1 LYSKKIPLEII
12 FKSQKKKTMLTRIIL
27 LTFWANF
34 LIAQNEVLVPFKSDN
49 HWGFIDKNGKIQIEA
64 KFDFVA
70 QFDTLGFTMVEIDRK
85 AGIINKK
92 GETIIPVAYEL
103 VKVLNND
110 IFMVKE
116 NGKWDLRN
124 PSNELIIENV
134 GGNVKLLTNGYF
146 AFEKIDGFGLGHIR
160 KGILSDA
167 LYTDLEICSD
177 TNFINVSLHGKKGL
191 WNNNGKWILPIDFDK
206 FEFYSNH
213 IIATKNSLLGIYTL
227 SGNCIQPHQF
237 NEIKELNN
245 HFMLTK
251 KGDISYLYSANKHE
265 LLPFALEN
273 AEILGENIRF
283 LTTKNNYGLLDS
295 TCTIIIDSIYKNIT
309 LFNADLYRVE
319 NSSEK
324 WGLVKAGKKEP
335 ILNFNYD
342 AIDSLEGPIAAVKL
356 NDLYGIVN
364 KDGEITK
371 APPFTNAFTY
381 GSNNIKYYDKGNLT
395 ILSFDENGH
404 FKDETVYDNFRT
416 IRIEGAASNEA
427 NNTFTNR
434 SRNQTTINDSLRWD
448 REGNSKLG
456 ILNTNTGKFV
466 LSPRFERVLN
476 YPELGISLGEIKK
489 PNLSAIYINGASAQV
504 NSAWAFVN
512 NHIAKQITQ
521 PEFIHIEINDFLV
534 DSLPVAR
541 CIMTNG
547 RYGLVNKKGK
557 VILSG
562 MLYIGEFHE
571 GKAMCTKSGML
582 ELDKNNKKNEQIIPA
597 DEFYNKLICN
607 YRLYYDNRSDFV
619 GSAIIAKNAE
629 WGYIDTNGKW
639 VVDGTKQKYENVGN
653 FVNNRAIVRKNKKWG
668 MIDQLGNIVLPIIYE
683 ELSFI
688 PNSNNKLYFLSLK
701 NEKFGYINSMAKLI
715 LPLNYDKIKEYS
727 ENMIAVCKAGLWGFA
742 DEQGNEI
749 IACKFRSVNDFS
761 EGLAAVMV
769 NGKYAYIDKSG
780 QIVIAAQFHKAG
792 NFREGLAAVKTLN
805 GKIIYIDQSGKTVLD
820 LNFRDAGEFK
830 NGVAKVLIFE
840 KGWAIIDKAGNFV
853 SNPKKNWLHISEFDE
868 NGLAKIILKNR
879 GYGIINQKGEIITQK
894 FYYGIDKFSNGFAV
908 VRRKSGKLSYS
919 GLIDLSGAETLK
931 TKQMK
936 LGKVSNG
943 RTVFYEKGKY
953 GYMDTQGNIIVPA
966 MYIKADDFC
975 EGKAIVYKSHN
986 ESGIIDTAGNF
997 IIAPNVSKIMEVN
1010 DGLALVKSP
1019 KYDFYFL
1026 GSDLKR
1032 QNTENYSAAKNFCN
1046 GVAPVSRADKW
1057 SVINTRGFEM
1067 TSSKYQDI
1075 DKFQNG
1081 FAKVKISRKIGVADE
1096 NGKIIIEP
1104 DYDFINY
1111 YSNDLIRV
1119 EKENNIGY
1127 INIAGNW
1134 VWQSQK

>member
-1 LYSKKIPLEII
+1 
-12 FKSQKKKTMLTRIIL
+12 MLTRIIL
-27 LTFWANF
+27 LTFWANL
-34 LIAQNEVLVPFKSDN
+34 LIAQNDVLVPFKSDN
-49 HWGFIDKNGKIQIEA
+49 HWGFIDKNGKIQIDA
-64 KFDFVA
+64 TFDFVA
-70 QFDTLGFTMVEIDRK
+70 QFDTFGFTMVEIDKK

-92 GETIIPVAYEL
+92 GETIIPVEYEL
-103 VKVLNND
+103 VKVLSND
-110 IFMVKE
+110 LFMVKLK
-116 NGKWDLRN
+116 GRWDIRN
-124 PSNELIIENV
+124 PANELIIENV
-134 GGNVKLLTNGYF
+134 GGNVKMLSDGYF

-167 LYTDLEICSD
+167 LYTDLEICYDS
-177 TNFINVSLHGKKGL
+177 NFIKVSFHDKKGL
-191 WNNNGKWILPIDFDK
+191 WNNNGKWILPIDYDK
-206 FEFYSNH
+206 LEFYSNY
-213 IIATKNSLLGIYTL
+213 IIATKNALSGIYDR
-227 SGNCIQPHQF
+227 SGKCLFPNQF
-237 NEIKELNN
+237 KEVKELNN
-245 HFMLTK
+245 HFLLTK
-251 KGDISYLYSANKHE
+251 KGDNSYLYSKAKNE
-265 LLPFALEN
+265 LLPFSLKDAK
-273 AEILGENIRF
+273 ILGDNIRF
-283 LTTKNNYGLLDS
+283 ITAKGNSGLLDS
-295 TCTIIIDSIYKNIT
+295 TCTILIDSIYNDIA

-319 NSSEK
+319 NQSLK
-324 WGLVKAGKKEP
+324 WGLVKAGKKEAV
-335 ILNFNYD
+335 LNFNYD
-342 AIDSLEGPIAAVKL
+342 AIESLEGPIAAVKL
-356 NDLYGIVN
+356 NNLYGIVN

-371 APPFTNAFTY
+371 VPCLNAFIY
-381 GSNNIKYYDKGNLT
+381 GSNCIKYYDKGNLS
-395 ILSFDENGH
+395 ILSFDENGR
-404 FKDETVYDNFRT
+404 FNDETVYDNFKT
-416 IRIEGAASNEA
+416 IRIEGASNEA

-434 SRNQTTINDSLRWD
+434 SRNQNTINDSMRWD
-448 REGNSKLG
+448 REGKSKLG
-456 ILNTNTGKFV
+456 ILNSNTGKFV

-476 YPELGISLGEIKK
+476 YPELGISLGEILK
-489 PNLSAIYINGASAQV
+489 PGISNIYINGASAEI
-504 NSAWAFVN
+504 NSSWAFVN
-512 NHIAKQITQ
+512 NNMAKQMTQ
-521 PEFIHIEINDFLV
+521 SDFIHIEMDDFLV

-541 CIMTNG
+541 CILTNG

-562 MLYIGEFHE
+562 MLFIGKFHE

-582 ELDKNNKKNEQIIPA
+582 EFDKNNKKNEKIIDA
-597 DEFYNKLICN
+597 NEFYSKFMSM
-607 YRLYYDNRSDFV
+607 YRLESDNRSDLA
-619 GSAIIAKNAE
+619 GSAIIAKYGE
-629 WGYIDTNGKW
+629 WGFIDLNGKW

-653 FVNNRAIVRKNKKWG
+653 YVNNRAIVRKNKKWG
-668 MIDQLGNIVLPIIYE
+668 MIDQLGNIILPIIYE
-683 ELSFI
+683 ELKFI
-688 PNSNNKLYFLSLK
+688 PNSNNKLYYLSLK
-701 NEKFGYINSMAKLI
+701 NEKFGYINNMANLI
-715 LPLNYDKIKEYS
+715 LPLNYDKINEYS

-780 QIVIAAQFHKAG
+780 QIIITAQFHKAG

-805 GKIIYIDQSGKTVLD
+805 GKLIYIDKTGKTVLD
-820 LNFRDAGEFK
+820 LKFRDAGDFR

-853 SNPKKNWLHISEFDE
+853 SMPKKKLLHISEFDE
-868 NGLAKIILKNR
+868 NGLAKIILKNK

-919 GLIDLSGAETLK
+919 GLIDLNGAETLK

-936 LGKVSNG
+936 LGTVSND

-953 GYMDTQGNIIVPA
+953 GYMDTRGNIIVPA
-966 MYIKADDFC
+966 IYIKADDFC

-997 IIAPNVSKIMEVN
+997 IIAPNVSKIIEVN
-1010 DGLALVKSP
+1010 DGLALVKSL

-1046 GVAPVSRADKW
+1046 GVAPVSRAGKW

-1075 DKFQNG
+1075 DKFKNG

-1096 NGKIIIEP
+1096 NGKIIVEP

-1127 INIAGNW
+1127 INIAGDW
-1134 VWQSQK
+1134 VWQSRK

>member
-1 LYSKKIPLEII
+1 
-12 FKSQKKKTMLTRIIL
+12 MLTRIIL

-34 LIAQNEVLVPFKSDN
+34 LIAQNEVLVPFKTDN
-49 HWGFIDKNGKIQIEA
+49 HWGFIDKNGKIQIDA

-70 QFDTLGFTMVEIDRK
+70 QFDTLGFTMVEIDKK

-103 VKVLNND
+103 VKVLSND
-110 IFMVKE
+110 VFMVKE
-116 NGKWDLRN
+116 KGKWDLRN
-124 PSNELIIENV
+124 PANEPIIENI
-134 GGNVKLLTNGYF
+134 GGNVKMLSDGYF
-146 AFEKIDGFGLGHIR
+146 AFEKIDGFGLGHVR

-167 LYTDLEICSD
+167 LYTDIEICSD
-177 TNFINVSLHGKKGL
+177 TNFIKVSLHGNKGL

-206 FEFYSNH
+206 FEFFSGY
-213 IIATKNSLLGIYTL
+213 IIATKNSL
-227 SGNCIQPHQF
+227 SGVYDRSGKCLLPNQF
-237 NEIKELNN
+237 KEVKELNN
-245 HFMLTK
+245 HFLITK
-251 KGDISYLYSANKHE
+251 KLDNSYLFSIAKNE
-265 LLPFALEN
+265 LLPFFLKDAK
-273 AEILGENIRF
+273 ILGDNIRF
-283 LTTKNNYGLLDS
+283 ITAKGNSGLLDS
-295 TCTIIIDSIYKNIT
+295 TCTILIDSIYKDIA

-319 NSSEK
+319 NQSLK
-324 WGLVKAGKKEP
+324 WGLVKAGKKEAVLS
-335 ILNFNYD
+335 IIYD
-342 AIDSLEGPIAAVKL
+342 AIESLEGPIAAVKL

-371 APPFTNAFTY
+371 APSLNAFTY
-381 GSNNIKYYDKGNLT
+381 GSNNIKYYNNGKLT
-395 ILSFDENGH
+395 ILSFDENGR
-404 FKDETVYDNFRT
+404 FNDETVYDNFKT
-416 IRIEGAASNEA
+416 IRIEGGASYEA

-434 SRNQTTINDSLRWD
+434 SRNQNTINDSMRWD

-456 ILNTNTGKFV
+456 ILNSNTGKFV

-476 YPELGISLGEIKK
+476 YPELGISLGEILK
-489 PNLSAIYINGASAQV
+489 PGISNIYINGASAEI
-504 NSAWAFVN
+504 NSSWAFVN
-512 NHIAKQITQ
+512 NNIAKQMTQ
-521 PEFIHIEINDFLV
+521 SDFIHIEMDDFLV

-541 CIMTNG
+541 CILTNG

-562 MLYIGEFHE
+562 MLFIGKFHE

-582 ELDKNNKKNEQIIPA
+582 EFDKKNKKNEKIIAA
-597 DEFYNKLICN
+597 DEFYIRLMSI
-607 YRLYYDNRSDFV
+607 YRLHSDNRSELA
-619 GSAIIAKNAE
+619 GSAIIAKYGE
-629 WGYIDTNGKW
+629 WGFIDLNGKW

-701 NEKFGYINSMAKLI
+701 NEKFGYINNMAKLI
-715 LPLNYDKIKEYS
+715 LPLNYDKINEYS

-769 NGKYAYIDKSG
+769 NGKFAYIDKSG

-868 NGLAKIILKNR
+868 NGLAKIIVKNR

-919 GLIDLSGAETLK
+919 GLIDLSGVETLK

-936 LGKVSNG
+936 LGTVSNS

-966 MYIKADDFC
+966 IYIKADDFC

-986 ESGIIDTAGNF
+986 ESGIIDSAGNF

-1019 KYDFYFL
+1019 NYDFYFL